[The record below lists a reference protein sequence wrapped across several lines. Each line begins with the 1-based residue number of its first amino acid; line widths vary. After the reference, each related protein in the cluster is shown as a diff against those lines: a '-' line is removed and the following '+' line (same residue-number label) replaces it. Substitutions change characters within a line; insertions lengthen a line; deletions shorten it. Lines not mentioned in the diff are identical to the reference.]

1 MYKISKN
8 VHLYYMNSELPFMV
22 AAKEKN
28 QSISQGAVGL
38 RSSKHTYLVCPTNN
52 PLNSQHS
59 LKVSLQGQSP
69 TPSAMRKWTPLRSVL
84 SRTKFRNALMFS
96 GRVISP
102 SPSTPPSPDGTQ
114 EPCQF
119 ACCLELSENPA
130 LT

>member
-1 MYKISKN
+1 M
-8 VHLYYMNSELPFMV
+8 HLYYMNSELPFMV
-22 AAKEKN
+22 AAKEQN
-28 QSISQGAVGL
+28 QSISQGGWGSDAAHL
-38 RSSKHTYLVCPTNN
+38 FSMPKTRTPEQQTRNN

-59 LKVSLQGQSP
+59 LKASLQGQSP
-69 TPSAMRKWTPLRSVL
+69 TPSAMRKWTPLRSVF